1 MTLEEQ
7 ISSLMHEVGDTH
19 HRVYRIFDGTD
30 LDWASW
36 YAWWLINLSELP
48 TLLGITP
55 VRSELI
61 WLLVSLDRQYIAEK
75 SAEPWESYYARGIVA
90 HFGEGSR
97 SSSV

>member
-1 MTLEEQ
+1 MTLEDQ
-7 ISSLMHEVGDTH
+7 ISGLLREVGDTH

-48 TLLGITP
+48 TVLGIKL

-61 WLLVSLDRQYIAEK
+61 WLLVSLDTRYNAEK
-75 SAEPWESYYARGIVA
+75 PAEPWETYYARGIVA
-90 HFGEGSR
+90 HFGDGSR
-97 SSSV
+97 SSSA